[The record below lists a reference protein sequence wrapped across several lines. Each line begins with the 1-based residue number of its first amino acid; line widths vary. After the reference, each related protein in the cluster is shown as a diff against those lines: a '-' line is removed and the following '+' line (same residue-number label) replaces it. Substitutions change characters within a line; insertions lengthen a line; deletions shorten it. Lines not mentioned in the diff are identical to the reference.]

1 MLKKV
6 MLMLIVCMG
15 MATFANA
22 DEGVI
27 FESAEHSNEYDLLE
41 QAERLSKRMS
51 YERQG
56 VDVMFEHLQLFKQ
69 FGTEDD
75 VKIFKAS
82 NAEILI
88 NKMII
93 EKKAQDLA
101 LTNAKN
107 VLVNN
112 NLWSGSIDTLFNAAW
127 ASVSSAAGGSRN
139 FLLPAVW
146 EIIKFS
152 VNKGFQA
159 YNMWDQYNYHMQD
172 AKHHAETFDFYMQTL
187 LKIQGNG

>member
-1 MLKKV
+1 
-6 MLMLIVCMG
+6 
-15 MATFANA
+15 MAMAN
-22 DEGVI
+22 EVVV
-27 FESAEHSNEYDLLE
+27 FESAEHSSEYDLLE
-41 QAERLSKRMS
+41 QAQRHSKRMS

-56 VDVMFEHLQLFKQ
+56 VDVMYEHLEVFKK

-107 VLVNN
+107 VLLNN
-112 NLWSGSIDTLFNAAW
+112 NLWDGSLDACFNAAW
-127 ASVSSAAGGSRN
+127 ASVTSGATGGRN

-146 EIIKFS
+146 EIIKYS

>member
-1 MLKKV
+1 
-6 MLMLIVCMG
+6 MLMLVLCLG
-15 MATFANA
+15 MTTMAMSHEFVTFEA
-22 DEGVI
+22 
-27 FESAEHSNEYDLLE
+27 AEHSSEYDLFL
-41 QAERLSKRMS
+41 QAERQSKRTS
-51 YERQG
+51 YEREGIQ
-56 VDVMFEHLQLFKQ
+56 VMFEHLELFKK

-75 VKIFKAS
+75 VKIFRAS
-82 NAEILI
+82 NAQILI

-107 VLVNN
+107 VLINN
-112 NLWSGSIDTLFNAAW
+112 NLWDGSLDACFNAAW
-127 ASVSSAAGGSRN
+127 ASVTSAAGGSRN

-152 VNKGFQA
+152 VSKGFQA

-172 AKHHAETFDFYMQTL
+172 ARHHAETFDFYMQTL
-187 LKIQGNG
+187 LKIQGN

>member
-1 MLKKV
+1 V
-6 MLMLIVCMG
+6 FLI
-15 MATFANA
+15 
-22 DEGVI
+22 
-27 FESAEHSNEYDLLE
+27 EYDLLQ
-41 QAERLSKRMS
+41 QAEMHAKRMA
-51 YERQG
+51 YEREG
-56 VDVMFEHLQLFKQ
+56 IAVIFEHLDLFKK
-69 FGTEDD
+69 FGTEND

-82 NAEILI
+82 QAQIFI

-112 NLWSGSIDTLFNAAW
+112 NLWDGSLDACFNAAW
-127 ASVSSAAGGSRN
+127 ASVTSGAAGGRN
-139 FLLPAVW
+139 FLLPAMW

-159 YNMWDQYNYHMQD
+159 YAMWDQYNYHVQD
-172 AKHHAETFDFYMQTL
+172 ARHHAEIFDFYMKTL
-187 LKIQGNG
+187 LQIQGNG

>member
-1 MLKKV
+1 MT
-6 MLMLIVCMG
+6 
-15 MATFANA
+15 TFCVANE
-22 DEGVI
+22 DVI
-27 FESAEHSNEYDLLE
+27 FETAEHLIEYDLFQ
-41 QAERLSKRMS
+41 QAERQSKRIS
-51 YERQG
+51 YEREGIQ
-56 VDVMFEHLQLFKQ
+56 VMFEHLELFKK

-107 VLVNN
+107 VLINN
-112 NLWSGSIDTLFNAAW
+112 NLWDGSLDACFNAAW
-127 ASVSSAAGGSRN
+127 ASVTSGATGGRN

-146 EIIKFS
+146 EVIKFS

-159 YNMWDQYNYHMQD
+159 YAMWDQYNYHVQD
-172 AKHHAETFDFYMQTL
+172 AKHHAEIFDFHMTTL
-187 LKIQGNG
+187 LQIQRNG